1 VYVHYNLRLW
11 LKQIDRTPD
20 VDAISLENIDV
31 LSKWRVESEMP
42 TIEEA
47 PAWIDE
53 ELEQQQALEEQRGEE
68 EREEE
73 EEEEEEEE
81 WPEDIMEGDVQSSAQ
96 PSTLID
102 APTPAHTSGHPL
114 SDAGPSTVRGRP
126 DKQPL
131 IFSHKRGRGG
141 G

>member
-1 VYVHYNLRLW
+1 
-11 LKQIDRTPD
+11 LKQIDRTPN
-20 VDAISLENIDV
+20 VDAISLDNIDV

-42 TIEEA
+42 TMEEA

-53 ELEQQQALEEQRGEE
+53 EPEQQQALEEQQGEE
-68 EREEE
+68 EQGEEE
-73 EEEEEEEE
+73 QEDEEE

-102 APTPAHTSGHPL
+102 ASTPADTSGHPL

-131 IFSHKRGRGG
+131 IFSRKRGRGG
-141 G
+141 GRR

>member
-42 TIEEA
+42 TMEEA

-53 ELEQQQALEEQRGEE
+53 EPEQQQALEEQQGEE
-68 EREEE
+68 Q
-73 EEEEEEEE
+73 EEEEE
-81 WPEDIMEGDVQSSAQ
+81 WPEDIMEGDVQSLAQ

-131 IFSHKRGRGG
+131 IVSRKRGRGG
-141 G
+141 GRR

>member
-1 VYVHYNLRLW
+1 
-11 LKQIDRTPD
+11 LKQVDRTPN
-20 VDAISLENIDV
+20 VDAISLDNIDV

-42 TIEEA
+42 TMEEA

-53 ELEQQQALEEQRGEE
+53 EPEQQQALEEQQGEEQQGEE
-68 EREEE
+68 EQGEEE
-73 EEEEEEEE
+73 QEDEEE
-81 WPEDIMEGDVQSSAQ
+81 WAEDIMEGDVHSSAQ

-102 APTPAHTSGHPL
+102 VSTPTDTSGHPL

-131 IFSHKRGRGG
+131 IFSRKRPRGG
-141 G
+141 GRR

>member
-1 VYVHYNLRLW
+1 M
-11 LKQIDRTPD
+11 
-20 VDAISLENIDV
+20 DAISLDNIDV

-42 TIEEA
+42 TMEEA

-53 ELEQQQALEEQRGEE
+53 EPEQQQALEEQQGEE

-73 EEEEEEEE
+73 QEDEEE

-114 SDAGPSTVRGRP
+114 SDARPSTVRGRP

-131 IFSHKRGRGG
+131 IFSRKRGRGRG
-141 G
+141 RR

>member
-42 TIEEA
+42 TMEEA

-53 ELEQQQALEEQRGEE
+53 EPEQQQALEEQQGEE
-68 EREEE
+68 EREEQ
-73 EEEEEEEE
+73 E

-131 IFSHKRGRGG
+131 VFSRKRGRGG
-141 G
+141 GRR

>member
-1 VYVHYNLRLW
+1 
-11 LKQIDRTPD
+11 LKQIH
-20 VDAISLENIDV
+20 VDAISLDNIDV

-42 TIEEA
+42 TMEEA

-53 ELEQQQALEEQRGEE
+53 EPEQQQALEEQQGEE
-68 EREEE
+68 EQED
-73 EEEEEEEE
+73 EEE
-81 WPEDIMEGDVQSSAQ
+81 WAEDIMEGDVQSSAQ

-102 APTPAHTSGHPL
+102 VSTPTDTSGRPL

-131 IFSHKRGRGG
+131 IFSRKRPRGG
-141 G
+141 GRR